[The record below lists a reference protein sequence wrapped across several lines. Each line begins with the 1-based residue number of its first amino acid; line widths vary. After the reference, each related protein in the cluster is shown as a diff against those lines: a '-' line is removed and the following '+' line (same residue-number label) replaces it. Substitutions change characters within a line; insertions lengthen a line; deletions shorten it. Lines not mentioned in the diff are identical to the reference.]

1 MTVAL
6 VSACSSSPPT
16 RFYTLSEIAAD
27 MQPTPQSGTG
37 SVRVY
42 RVTIPGELDRPQ
54 VVRQIDANRLQI
66 AEQDRWA
73 APLDEMIRRVLSG
86 DLARR
91 RPAPAAANA
100 NDAPP
105 ADQQRSLSVDIR
117 EFYGDANCNVT
128 LRAAWT
134 MKQASATARATASAT
149 ARPTPSATAPAMASA
164 TPPATAS
171 PTPNSDTVTME
182 DRVTLEDIHVP
193 STGACPD
200 SLPATMS
207 IALGQ
212 LSDRIVAGIGRF

>member
-1 MTVAL
+1 VSGRISRRFAIMTVAL

-100 NDAPP
+100 NEAPP

-117 EFYGDANCNVT
+117 EFYGDPNCNVT

-134 MKQASATARATASAT
+134 LKQASAPARS
-149 ARPTPSATAPAMASA
+149 TAPATATA

-171 PTPNSDTVTME
+171 PTPGSDTVTKE
-182 DRVTLEDIHVP
+182 DRVTTEDIHVP
-193 STGACPD
+193 STGACPE

-212 LSDRIVAGIGRF
+212 LSDHIVAGIGRL